1 MLRKTTCAVAG
12 VALACAAALS
22 MSVITPSE
30 VLTNL
35 DLRWLHSAAKQD
47 RLSVRPSFDRQS
59 VVSFDLPSENM
70 TIVSKAPVP
79 APSIVESSVHTP
91 RPTAVRTIAVQP
103 VRELPNDQ
111 DVKKERLPTGCEPA
125 FSPVTNP
132 AYAHIGVRC
141 DS

>member
-1 MLRKTTCAVAG
+1 MLRKITCAVAG
-12 VALACAAALS
+12 VALACAAAVSL
-22 MSVITPSE
+22 SVITPSE
-30 VLTNL
+30 ILTNL
-35 DLRWLHSAAKQD
+35 DLRWLHTAAKQD
-47 RLSVRPSFDRQS
+47 RLSVRPSFDQQS
-59 VVSFDLPSENM
+59 VVSFDLPSQNM
-70 TIVSKAPVP
+70 TIVTKTQAQAP
-79 APSIVESSVHTP
+79 AIVESAVHTP

-103 VRELPNDQ
+103 VRELPNEQ